1 MQSVWRRKMPIEGW
15 DWRGNGALSAA
26 MDGDETGGIM
36 VFTPA
41 ESKRLIGK
49 AIAAM
54 PEVKAAL
61 EKGRVVVTGGT
72 TNAYVAEEILGKPVA
87 PEYFI
92 KGNITHGLAC
102 STSRSDS
109 WIKPF
114 VLIDGTPVD
123 REIGDVLMEFE
134 GNDVYIKGANAVD
147 AEGNAGVLVA
157 SKVGG
162 NIGTAMGMVL
172 ARGSH
177 LIVPVGLEKLVP
189 SVIDASRKCGIKKLR
204 YPVGATLGL
213 IPVVSG
219 TVITEIE
226 ALRILTG
233 VYATHVASGGMGGSE
248 GAVVLVVEGPDD
260 RVRAAFEIW
269 EKIKGEP
276 SIPASPITAPF
287 GMEVKSP
294 V

>member
-1 MQSVWRRKMPIEGW
+1 MPIEGW
-15 DWRGNGALSAA
+15 NWWGSGALSEA
-26 MDGDETGGIM
+26 MEGEETGGIM
-36 VFTPA
+36 AFTPA

-54 PEVKAAL
+54 PEVKGAL

-114 VLIDGTPVD
+114 ILIDGKPVD
-123 REIGDVLMEFE
+123 RELNEVLMEFD
-134 GNDVYIKGANAVD
+134 GGDVYIKGANAVD

-172 ARGSH
+172 ARGAH
-177 LIVPVGLEKLVP
+177 VIIPVGLEKLVP
-189 SVIDASRKCGIKKLR
+189 SVIDASRKCGIKKLK
-204 YPVGATLGL
+204 YPAGATLGL

-233 VYATHVASGGMGGSE
+233 VHATHVASGGIGGSE
-248 GAVVLVVEGPDD
+248 GTVVLVVEGPDD
-260 RVRAAFEIW
+260 RVRAAFKIW
-269 EKIKGEP
+269 EQIKGEP
-276 SIPASPITAPF
+276 PVPVSPITARF
-287 GMEVKSP
+287 GMDVKSP